1 MLLRFE
7 IVFSL
12 MLINSRYLAFLKAI
26 LVLILLISKTELQ
39 KFGHKKFQILKLL
52 PF

>member
-7 IVFSL
+7 IVFL
-12 MLINSRYLAFLKAI
+12 MLINDRYLAFLKAI
-26 LVLILLISKTELQ
+26 LVLILKQNFRSLEFGHQ
-39 KFGHKKFQILKLL
+39 KFQMLKLL